1 MKVNN
6 MRYVV
11 ELTIESP
18 EQSGGTQ
25 PDTQK
30 SRVETLEIDAN
41 NVPEALQKA
50 KDKFP
55 GAKITDHNIRFR

>member
-1 MKVNN
+1 

-11 ELTIESP
+11 ELTIESQ
-18 EQSGGTQ
+18 EQDGGTQ
-25 PDTQK
+25 PETQK

-41 NVPEALQKA
+41 NVPEAFQKA
-50 KDKFP
+50 KEKFP

>member
-1 MKVNN
+1 

-11 ELTIESP
+11 ELTIENP
-18 EQSGGTQ
+18 EQAGAAQ
-25 PDTQK
+25 PDSPK

-41 NVPEALQKA
+41 TVPEALQKA

-55 GAKITDHNIRFR
+55 GATITDHSIRFR

>member
-1 MKVNN
+1 

-11 ELTIESP
+11 ELTIENP
-18 EQSGGTQ
+18 DQTGAPQ
-25 PDTQK
+25 PDTPK
-30 SRVETLEIDAN
+30 SKVETLEIDAN
-41 NVPEALQKA
+41 SVPEALQKA